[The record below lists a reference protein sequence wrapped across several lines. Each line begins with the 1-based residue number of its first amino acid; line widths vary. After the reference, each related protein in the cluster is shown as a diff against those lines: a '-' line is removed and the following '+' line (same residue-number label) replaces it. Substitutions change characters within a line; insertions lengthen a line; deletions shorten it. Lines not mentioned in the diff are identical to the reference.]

1 MSNRCLDMA
10 SHEGNDAVEHI
21 SEAEQEASNAIV
33 QEEDV
38 MTRACQGWQQ
48 SGSAKSQHARG
59 TSICCELTSRTEL
72 NSHVIHQGS
81 DNTDIVVYQDL
92 RSVVPS
98 KAVCRQQEL
107 RSIAQNIGWVLEGS
121 PLKGGLQQG
130 SQSHGDNR

>member
-1 MSNRCLDMA
+1 MKAMMLLNTSVKQSKKPAMLLCRK
-10 SHEGNDAVEHI
+10 
-21 SEAEQEASNAIV
+21 
-33 QEEDV
+33 EEDV

-72 NSHVIHQGS
+72 NSHVIHQSS

-107 RSIAQNIGWVLEGS
+107 RSIAQNIGWVLEGI